1 MKTMHAVIGGR
12 VQGVGYRAWVRTE
25 AGARRIGGWVRNC
38 ANGDVEAVFQG
49 PPEAVDELCAACWR
63 GPGQAKVDRVDVV
76 QAGAGDC
83 AQWGGPLRFEI
94 RF

>member
-1 MKTMHAVIGGR
+1 MKTVHAIIGGR

-25 AGARRIGGWVRNC
+25 AEARGIGGWVRNC

-49 PPEAVDELCAACWR
+49 AAETVDEFCAACWR
-63 GPGQAKVDRVDVV
+63 GPAQAKVDRVDVM
-76 QAGAGDC
+76 QAGAGEC
-83 AQWGGPLRFEI
+83 AQPGGPRRFEI